1 MMSYWIGV
9 LLATIGATLILSALA
24 FVSALVG
31 VLVNAMIVLV
41 SGPMIDRLLALR
53 GRAVAGR

>member
-1 MMSYWIGV
+1 MHWIGV

-31 VLVNAMIVLV
+31 VLINCMIVIV
-41 SGPMIDRLLALR
+41 SGPLIDRALAR
-53 GRAVAGR
+53 RNRAATAR